1 MATVDAAAV
10 KTLREMTN
18 AGIMDCK
25 AALVEAEG
33 DMNRAATIL
42 REKGIAASGK
52 KAGRATGEGMI
63 GVHIS
68 ADGKTAGIIEVN
80 CETDFVARNDNFR
93 SLVTGLAQQVE
104 SGAHDVA
111 ELLAQ
116 PYLKESGKTVEE
128 HVRESIAT
136 IGENIVVTRLMRVQ
150 AESGVL
156 GSYVHSDDK
165 QAAIVEVTGGE
176 NEKSQ
181 ALARDLAM
189 QVVALKPEFV
199 SREEVPSERMEA
211 ERAIYQQ
218 QAAQEGKPEAIQA
231 KIAEGRLSKEF
242 FQQVALLD
250 QMFVKEQ
257 KQSVAQLVKQAN
269 ADVVRFVR
277 YRVGEGQTIEETAV
291 EA

>member
-10 KTLREMTN
+10 KKLREMTN

-33 DMNRAATIL
+33 DFERAATIL

-63 GVHIS
+63 GVHVS
-68 ADGKTAGIIEVN
+68 QDGKTAGIIEVN
-80 CETDFVARNDNFR
+80 CETDFVARNENFR
-93 SLVTGLAQQVE
+93 QLVTDLAQQVE
-104 SGAHDVA
+104 GGAHDVA
-111 ELLAQ
+111 ELLSQ
-116 PYLKESGKTVEE
+116 PYIKENGKTVEE

-136 IGENIVVTRLMRVQ
+136 IGENIVVTRLMRLQ

-165 QAAIVEVTGGE
+165 QAGIVEVTGGDV
-176 NEKSQ
+176 EKGKQ
-181 ALARDLAM
+181 LARDLAM
-189 QVVALKPEFV
+189 QVVAMKPEFV
-199 SREEVPSERMEA
+199 SRDEVPSDRLEA
-211 ERAIYQQ
+211 ERNIYQQ

-242 FQQVALLD
+242 FQAVSLMD

-257 KQSVAQLVKQAN
+257 KQSVAQLVKEAG
-269 ADVVRFVR
+269 AEVVRFVR
-277 YRVGEGQTIEETAV
+277 YRVGETQTIEEA
-291 EA
+291 

>member
-93 SLVTGLAQQVE
+93 ALVTDLAQQVE
-104 SGAHDVA
+104 GGAHDVA
-111 ELLAQ
+111 ALLAQ
-116 PYLKESGKTVEE
+116 PYLKENGKTVEQ

-136 IGENIVVTRLMRVQ
+136 IGENIVVTRLMRLQ

-165 QAAIVEVTGGE
+165 QAAIVEVSGDAE
-176 NEKSQ
+176 QSKQ
-181 ALARDLAM
+181 LARDLAM

-257 KQSVAQLVKQAN
+257 KQSVAQLVKQAS

-277 YRVGEGQTIEETAV
+277 YRVGEGQQVEESIV